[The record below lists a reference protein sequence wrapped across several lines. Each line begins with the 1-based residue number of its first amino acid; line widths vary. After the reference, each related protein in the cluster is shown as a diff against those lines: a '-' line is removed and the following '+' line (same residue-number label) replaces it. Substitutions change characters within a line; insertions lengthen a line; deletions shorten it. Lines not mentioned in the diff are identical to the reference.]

1 MKDYLCTIIYEDL
14 EHETYQRLIAKW
26 PNAAFHDKQN
36 RLFAG
41 VDELAID
48 PLIVDTLLPDYA
60 QVYDEEGN
68 AIGPSYIDALVPTIA
83 PYLFAEDRG
92 RPIHIRRS
100 ILSQLYRH
108 PAYQLYCGNYET
120 VEALNVDY
128 KKVFGVDVDDSKDL
142 ETLNAES
149 RILLKQV
156 LT

>member
-14 EHETYQRLIAKW
+14 EHPSYQRLIAKW

-36 RLFAG
+36 RIFAG
-41 VDELAID
+41 IDELAID
-48 PLIVDTLLPDYA
+48 PLVVDTLLPEYEGDY
-60 QVYDEEGN
+60 
-68 AIGPSYIDALVPTIA
+68 ITALVPAIA

>member
-1 MKDYLCTIIYEDL
+1 VDYLCTIIYEDL

-41 VDELAID
+41 VDELAVD

-92 RPIHIRRS
+92 RPIHIRKS
-100 ILSQLYRH
+100 IISQLYRH
-108 PAYQLYCGNYET
+108 PA
-120 VEALNVDY
+120 
-128 KKVFGVDVDDSKDL
+128 FGVNVDDSKDL